1 LSSFSRLSGEGRVS
15 CRSAM
20 DRAKKK
26 FANALDGLKSLG
38 NRNEMSIDVE
48 ERLLPEHCT
57 LTTVVRHGFPDD
69 AKCLAYDP
77 VQRLIAIGTGR
88 GSVRVLG
95 ELGVDYQMV
104 HPTDHAVT
112 KILFC
117 INEGALVTA
126 CSNEMVHLWNFRQ
139 KHPEILHSLQM
150 SKEGITSMHL
160 PYGGRWLIIG
170 TEKGNVYFVCISSF
184 QLSTYVINWNK
195 AIDIACRVH
204 PGAVRQISTCPTDHT
219 KIAIVF
225 EKGVVAL
232 WDLVTKTAERLP
244 MDPPV
249 KCLSWHYNGQSL
261 ITGNVDG
268 SICIYNAKKCT
279 EVFQKSTPHGTGS
292 CRPIHQVEWRHANEA
307 DQFLVFS
314 GGMPSDDNL
323 PIPAITVLRGSKSA
337 TVMEMEHPIV
347 TFVTLNSIPL
357 ENFPQQPHGIAV
369 LLKNSF
375 MLIDLLAP
383 QYPTIDCPH
392 SLDIHES
399 PVTTVVYYS
408 DCPSDLMGALTLVG
422 CKQRKKGLSERKWP
436 INGGI
441 GRDCATGHQELVL
454 TGHKDGSIRFWA
466 ASGEDLQIL
475 YRLKA
480 ASHFERLEETESLKD
495 VSHAIKTIE
504 LCLDSRLL
512 LVTGVSGQV
521 TLFRFVKQEGV
532 NVIAAVSIPVL
543 APPPPATASTS
554 SGIGSSIEEKP
565 REMRRQHKLMS
576 ESSRRQSSETS
587 DEGDERIV
595 PFKIRGGAVK
605 RPPGYQP
612 ELSCLVPWRSS
623 SSADSITATA
633 LNSAFGVMAIGT
645 ASGLALVDITQC
657 ALIYAWSSAEL
668 YGSDPTPAVQL
679 GSLSLGD
686 SSPIEMPYGASLE
699 ADELGED
706 VAVSMPPTSPK
717 WSSEAAPAAP
727 HGTPPTIAE
736 EPMIRPAGRSH
747 SVKGSSGIM
756 RRLTNK
762 GHSIARSFSLHVKE
776 NGEGDISPRQG
787 VTPVGAERMGG
798 MNGSPSTSCASLE
811 RSGRNIGEAS
821 TSAEG
826 VTSLSF
832 MHTFTKRG
840 DKSSS
845 ASLWVGTSGGAC
857 IALNLLL
864 PPDRITCSVVVSPSA
879 GTSNGDPPSIST
891 GTRFVK
897 AYSLGTVI
905 RARGACIGAV
915 WMDASLCVIEPPF
928 EKYREN
934 NAQASPDR
942 CSTNKVVTKESLSP
956 VYAPQQETVSPDE
969 LAQVVVIISEWEIRA
984 VALPSFALLFVHK
997 CQEIPFV
1004 KARSTHI
1011 RGHPSLMTLT
1021 AAGQISV
1028 FSLPSLRPLLTSQ
1041 LLPRSIDIDDPACQ
1055 RMSLSEHGLGVY
1067 MASPSELEKYT
1078 VCGELAEQAS
1088 ESMGDLFVPME
1099 VADPNAAANG
1109 GNGGAGSFLKGIF
1122 SGGGSTPRGAGP
1134 ADLDGIL
1141 TDKPGPSGTSGSVA
1155 MRTVGRTI
1163 PGPARMDRAAS
1174 GSVSAGQA
1182 AAMALQNLNE
1192 RSEKLNATVDATE
1205 NLKNNASNL
1214 ASRTSKLVEKM
1225 EKKKWYNF

>member
-1 LSSFSRLSGEGRVS
+1 SRFSSGAGGARAS
-15 CRSAM
+15 CRRAM

-26 FANALDGLKSLG
+26 FANALDGLRSLG

-48 ERLLPEHCT
+48 ERLQPEHCV
-57 LTTVVRHGFPDD
+57 LRTVVRHGFPDE
-69 AKCLAYDP
+69 ARCLAYDP

-88 GSVRVLG
+88 GAVRVLG
-95 ELGVDYQMV
+95 EAGVDYQMV
-104 HPTDHAVT
+104 HPTDHAVY
-112 KILFC
+112 KLLFC
-117 INEGALVTA
+117 VNEGALVTA
-126 CSNEMVHLWNFRQ
+126 CANDMVHLWNFRQ

-150 SKEGITSMHL
+150 SKEAITAMHL
-160 PYGGRWLIIG
+160 AYGGRWLLLG
-170 TEKGNVYFVCISSF
+170 TEKGNVYFVAISTF

-204 PGAVRQISTCPTDHT
+204 PGSVRQISTCPTDHN
-219 KIAIVF
+219 KIGIVF

-232 WDLVTKTAERLP
+232 WDMPTKTAERLP

-261 ITGNVDG
+261 MTGNVDG
-268 SICIYNAKKCT
+268 SICIYNAKKWS
-279 EVFQKSTPHGTGS
+279 EVFQKSTPHGTGT
-292 CRPIHQVEWRHANEA
+292 CRPIHQVDWRHASEA

-337 TVMEMEHPIV
+337 TVMEMEQPIV
-347 TFVTLNSIPL
+347 TFITLNSVPQ
-357 ENFPQQPHGIAV
+357 ENMPQQPHGIAV

-422 CKQRKKGLSERKWP
+422 CKQRKKGMSERNWP
-436 INGGI
+436 INGGV

-480 ASHFERLEETESLKD
+480 ASHFERLEETDALKD
-495 VSHAIKTIE
+495 VSHAIKSIE

-532 NVIAAVSIPVL
+532 NVIAVVSIPVL
-543 APPPPATASTS
+543 SPPPPPATASTS
-554 SGIGSSIEEKP
+554 SGYGGSSMEEKP
-565 REMRRQHKLMS
+565 REMRRQAKLLS

-623 SSADSITATA
+623 SAVDPVTATA

-645 ASGLALVDITQC
+645 GSGLALVDITQC

-679 GSLSLGD
+679 GSLSMGD
-686 SSPIEMPYGASLE
+686 CSPIEMPSSSYRASLDA
-699 ADELGED
+699 ADEVGED
-706 VAVSMPPTSPK
+706 VAVSLPPTSPK
-717 WSSEAAPAAP
+717 WAPEPGALAAP
-727 HGTPPTIAE
+727 HLGTPPTVPE
-736 EPMIRPAGRSH
+736 EGTVGQRPPGRSH

-776 NGEGDISPRQG
+776 NDGKRNATGGGPPTAGSSG
-787 VTPVGAERMGG
+787 VGSTTNSV

-811 RSGRNIGEAS
+811 RTGRAIGEAS

-840 DKSSS
+840 DKSSQ
-845 ASLWVGTSGGAC
+845 ASLWVGTSNGAC

-864 PPDRITCSVVVSPSA
+864 PPDRITCSVVVSPS
-879 GTSNGDPPSIST
+879 
-891 GTRFVK
+891 
-897 AYSLGTVI
+897 GTVI
-905 RARGACIGAV
+905 RARGACIAAL
-915 WMDASLCVIEPPF
+915 WMDAAFCVIEPPY
-928 EKYREN
+928 EKYRET

-942 CSTNKVVTKESLSP
+942 SCTNKVITKESLSP
-956 VYAPQQETVSPDE
+956 TYAAQQEAVSADE
-969 LAQVVVIISEWEIRA
+969 LAQVVVLISEWEVRV

-997 CQEIPFV
+997 CAEIPFV
-1004 KARSTHI
+1004 KARATHV
-1011 RGHPSLMTLT
+1011 RGHPCLMTLT
-1021 AAGQISV
+1021 AAGQIAV
-1028 FSLPSLRPLLTSQ
+1028 FSLPSLRPLHTSQ
-1041 LLPRSIDIDDPACQ
+1041 LLPRSIEIDDPACQ
-1055 RMSLSEHGLGVY
+1055 RMSLSEHGLGIY

-1078 VCGELAEQAS
+1078 VCAELADQAS
-1088 ESMGDLFVPME
+1088 ESMGELFVPME
-1099 VADPNAAANG
+1099 VADPNGGANG
-1109 GNGGAGSFLKGIF
+1109 ASGGGAGSFLKGIF
-1122 SGGGSTPRGAGP
+1122 SGTGGTPRGAGP
-1134 ADLDGIL
+1134 ADLDAIL
-1141 TDKPGPSGTSGSVA
+1141 VDKPGPSGAGGAVS

-1163 PGPARMDRAAS
+1163 PGPARLDRAAA
-1174 GSVSAGQA
+1174 GGVSAGQA

-1192 RSEKLNATVDATE
+1192 RGDKLNATVDATE
-1205 NLKNNASNL
+1205 NLKNSAQTMATRS
-1214 ASRTSKLVEKM
+1214 AKLVEKM